1 MEIKP
6 TYYTY
11 NVHCKVKDSE
21 MNFTY
26 NPSTQT
32 GSEGKLTDLAT
43 GSWFAPYV
51 TSIGL
56 YNDANELIA
65 VAKTNRPIQKTQN
78 SDMTFVVKLDL

>member
-1 MEIKP
+1 
-6 TYYTY
+6 
-11 NVHCKVKDSE
+11 

-26 NPSTQT
+26 NPTAQS
-32 GSEGKLTDLAT
+32 GSEGVIASNVSSSLF
-43 GSWFAPYV
+43 SPYV

-65 VAKTNRPIQKTQN
+65 MAKTNRPIQKTQN